1 MRTVPQELEDIVGAD
16 NVTADNETCRIYSE
30 DAANLPALASQIIKN
45 EFDLVAQPVT
55 VKSLQQLL
63 LYASRNHLPIV
74 PRGNGTSGWGGS
86 IPVKRGLCVS
96 LTQMNKIVHL
106 DDYACTVTVEAGIT
120 WRELLMI
127 LERMGTTLPIYPSSA
142 TAATVGGFVASGG
155 FGIGSAKHGEIGDQV
170 VGMEAVLANGKIV
183 RVGELVLGPQ
193 GDDLQDEAAE
203 GTAWLSEK
211 TGDKLRLSELLSKTY
226 GTLGI
231 ITKVTLRTIPKL
243 QLRPFACSFDTMENL
258 AKAAQ
263 LMVDGALPYHLRY
276 LDSNHTSK
284 LVALIGFPAEWNKFV
299 LAGALHGTIYD
310 NDDGIEAIERFV
322 SENNGIMLDE
332 KRAEF
337 YWDERLY
344 PLRFKRQ
351 GPSLIPAEVTT
362 PVDRLSELHQDT
374 LDMLGGSKF
383 AVEGTIGADGV
394 ASYLVWILDDERK
407 KIRHTIGWHRSF
419 DIAALARKYEG
430 HPYAVA
436 LWNTRHSK
444 EFYGEEKIA
453 KLSQLKKEID
463 PDNMMNPL
471 KVFGGRAQAAWHSQ
485 VFGFGLGFVLAFV
498 MLYFGPQILGL
509 EWAANLVFSFP
520 IPAIQVQL
528 IWMLS
533 FVGGALGLLV
543 IKLMTVNQA
552 LAVGIP
558 LLRVLDRIL
567 NR

>member
-1 MRTVPQELEDIVGAD
+1 MRIVPQELEDIVGAD
-16 NVTADNETCRIYSE
+16 NVTADVETCRIYSE
-30 DAANLPALASQIIKN
+30 DAANLPTLASQIIDN
-45 EFDLVAQPVT
+45 EFEIVAQPVT
-55 VKSLQQLL
+55 VKSLQQLMR
-63 LYASRNHLPIV
+63 YASENNLPIV
-74 PRGNGTSGWGGS
+74 PRGNGTSGWGGA

-96 LTQMNKIVHL
+96 LTQMNKMVHL

-170 VGMEAVLANGKIV
+170 VGLEAVLANGKIV
-183 RVGELVLGPQ
+183 RVGDLVLGPQ
-193 GDDLQDEAAE
+193 PDDLEEEAAE
-203 GTAWLSEK
+203 GTAWLSEVA
-211 TGDKLRLSELLSKTY
+211 GDSIRLNEVLSGTY
-226 GTLGI
+226 GTMGI
-231 ITKVTLRTIPKL
+231 ITKVTLRTVPKL
-243 QLRPFACSFDTMENL
+243 QLRPFACSFDTMEDL

-284 LVALIGFPAEWNKFV
+284 LASLIGFPAEWNKF
-299 LAGALHGTIYD
+299 LLSGALHGTIYD
-310 NDDGIEAIERFV
+310 NDDGMEAIERFV
-322 SENNGIMLDE
+322 SEHNGTMLSE
-332 KRAEF
+332 KRADF

-351 GPSLIPAEVTT
+351 GPSLVPAEVTT
-362 PVDRLSELHQDT
+362 PVDNLPELHQDT
-374 LDMLGGSKF
+374 LNRLGSSKF

-407 KIRHTIGWHRSF
+407 KLRYTIGWHRSF
-419 DIAALARKYEG
+419 DIAALAKKHEG

-436 LWNTRHSK
+436 LWNTKHAK

-453 KLSQLKKEID
+453 KLRQLKKKID
-463 PDNMMNPL
+463 PNSMMNPL

-485 VFGFGLGFVLAFV
+485 LFGFALGFSLAFV
-498 MLYFGPQILGL
+498 MLFFGPGIFGL
-509 EWAANLVFSFP
+509 DWAVGLVFSVPFP
-520 IPAIQVQL
+520 LIQLQL

-533 FVGGALGLLV
+533 ILGGTLGLLV
-543 IKLMTVNQA
+543 IKLMTLNQA

-558 LLRVLDRIL
+558 LLRILDKIL

>member
-1 MRTVPQELEDIVGAD
+1 MRFVPQELEDIVGAD
-16 NVTADNETCRIYSE
+16 NVTADIETCHIYSE

-45 EFDLVAQPVT
+45 EFDIVAQPVT
-55 VKSLQQLL
+55 VKSLQHLIL
-63 LYASRNHLPIV
+63 FASENNLPIV
-74 PRGNGTSGWGGS
+74 PRGNGTSGWGGA

-96 LTQMNKIVHL
+96 LTQMNKMVHL

-170 VGMEAVLANGKIV
+170 VGIEAVLANGKIV

-193 GDDLQDEAAE
+193 PDDLLEEAAE

-211 TGDKLRLSELLSKTY
+211 AGGNIRLKDVLSGTY
-226 GTLGI
+226 GTLGV
-231 ITKVTLRTIPKL
+231 ITKVTLRTVPKL
-243 QLRPFACSFDTMENL
+243 QLRPFACSFETMEDL

-284 LVALIGFPAEWNKFV
+284 LATLIGFPAEWNRFL

-310 NDDGIEAIERFV
+310 NDDGIEAIEKIV
-322 SENNGIMLDE
+322 NENNGIMLDE

-337 YWDERLY
+337 YWEERLY

-362 PVDRLSELHQDT
+362 PVDRLAELHRDT
-374 LDMLGGSKF
+374 LSKLGSSKF

-407 KIRHTIGWHRSF
+407 KLRHTIGWHRSF
-419 DIAALARKYEG
+419 DIAALAGKYEG

-436 LWNTRHSK
+436 LWNTRHAK

-453 KLSQLKKEID
+453 ELSQLKKEID
-463 PDNMMNPL
+463 PKNMMNPL
-471 KVFGGRAQAAWHSQ
+471 KVFGGRAQFAWHSQ
-485 VFGFGLGFVLAFV
+485 VFGFGMGFAIAFV

-509 EWAANLVFSFP
+509 DWAADIVFSFP
-520 IPAIQVQL
+520 IPFIQMQL

-533 FVGGALGLLV
+533 LLGGALGLLV
-543 IKLMTVNQA
+543 IKLMTLNQA

-558 LLRVLDRIL
+558 LLRVLDKIL